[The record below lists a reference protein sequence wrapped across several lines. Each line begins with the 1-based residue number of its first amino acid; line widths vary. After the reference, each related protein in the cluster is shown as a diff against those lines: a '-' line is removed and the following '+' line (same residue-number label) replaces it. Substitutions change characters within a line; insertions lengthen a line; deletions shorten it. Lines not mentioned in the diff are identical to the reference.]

1 MKIVKSNGRLS
12 IHGDDISVYDTIP
25 VGTYR
30 IVDTMQGTLLERVDD
45 LNAPEVIYGDV
56 GMKVDRIMRSFENAG
71 RSVGVILSGPQ
82 GLGKTLAAREMSQ
95 RLRVE
100 HGIPTII
107 VDHDFDGLSAFLS
120 SIACECMVLFD
131 EFEKVFPSHETL
143 LGYFDGTCQ
152 NRHLNVITVN
162 STDGLRFMVN
172 RPGRFRWHI
181 RFDYPSDEGIDRY
194 LSDHDVAA
202 DDRRMIERIH
212 HQVRLNYDMLDALV
226 EEVTVNGNRVSDI
239 INDMNILPVGNTNV
253 IIRYV
258 MDVDGSIVSGE
269 SEDTVYPD
277 CSTSVYVDVPGRHD
291 DVELVFP
298 KGVPKD
304 GSDIPVN
311 LIGGDFTD
319 GVYSNPDD
327 CDEVSIRLLK
337 VSIVRSTRRNLLDI
351 GAE

>member
-30 IVDTMQGTLLERVDD
+30 IVDTMQGILLERVDD
-45 LNAPEVIYGDV
+45 LKAPEVIYGDV

-95 RLRVE
+95 RLRVG

-131 EFEKVFPSHETL
+131 EFEKVFTSSENL

-152 NRHLNVITVN
+152 SRHLNVITVN
-162 STDGLRFMVN
+162 FTDGLRFMVN

-181 RFDYPSDEGIDRY
+181 RFDYPSDEEIDRY
-194 LSDHDVAA
+194 LSDHAVAA
-202 DDRRMIERIH
+202 DDRKVIERIH

-239 INDMNILPVGNTNV
+239 INDMNILPVGSTNAT
-253 IIRYV
+253 IRYV
-258 MDVDGSIVSGE
+258 MDVNGSIVYGE
-269 SEDTVYPD
+269 SEDMVYSN
-277 CSTSVYVDVPGRHD
+277 CSTPVYVDVPGRHD

-327 CDEVSIRLLK
+327 CDKVSIRLVK
-337 VSIVRSTRRNLLDI
+337 VSIIRSTKRNLLNID
-351 GAE
+351 AE